1 MSANS
6 GNNLLR
12 LEQFDTV
19 LYNANLNPMG
29 VPASVTKAI
38 TENAERVCCYPGDYM
53 PELNRTVAM
62 YTGCRSTQLFY
73 GNGTS
78 DAIRRVIAA
87 INPAHAVLLTP
98 SNTEYETLLSA
109 CGCDISFYEL
119 KEENNFDFD
128 LADFVGTLDSSCD
141 MIIISNPNCPTS
153 RLIDRETLDT
163 LAEVCKELDIF
174 LVIDELYIEF
184 VENYSDYTMI
194 KNISD
199 YDNLVVIRGTSKF
212 FAVPG
217 MRLSCGITNSSFL
230 LDKLANLFDDNT
242 IATLTAI
249 ATIAMLNDTKYIRES
264 RSQIYTERNLIVSA
278 MGTNR
283 NIKLYKPSANFM
295 LARILKDD
303 VTAVDITDHC
313 NAKGIVIRNCANIRG
328 LNEKYIRFCFMKP
341 SQNDLLVNTILEML

>member
-1 MSANS
+1 MISNSANKM
-6 GNNLLR
+6 LR

-29 VPASVTKAI
+29 VPESAKKAI
-38 TENAERVCCYPGDYM
+38 LENAERVCCYPGDYM
-53 PELNRTVAM
+53 TELNRTVAM

-78 DAIRRVIAA
+78 DVIRRVIAA
-87 INPAHAVLLTP
+87 INPGHAVLLTP

-109 CGCDISFYEL
+109 RGCEITFYDL
-119 KEENNFDFD
+119 KEENDFAFD

-141 MIIISNPNCPTS
+141 MIIIGNPNSPTS
-153 RLIDRETLDT
+153 QLISRETLDT

-174 LVIDELYIEF
+174 LVVDELYMEF
-184 VENYSDYTMI
+184 AENYRDYTMVP
-194 KNISD
+194 NISE

-230 LDKLANLFDDNT
+230 LDKIANLFDDNT

-249 ATIAMLNDTKYIRES
+249 ATIAMLNDTKYVEES

-278 MGTNR
+278 MGTNK
-283 NIKLYKPSANFM
+283 NIKLYKPAANFM
-295 LARILKDD
+295 LARILKEG
-303 VTAVDITDHC
+303 VNAVDITDHC

-328 LNEKYIRFCFMKP
+328 LSEKYIRFCFMKP